1 MGFFTHLPP
10 AALQLC
16 HCARIRKWSQLLGGD
31 PRSTEYSPAQNQTH
45 FLPCAPTDTLLN
57 KYCCVC
63 WSFYGLFTSWACNT
77 VGVMLLI
84 SRKNYCFRRLNAFA
98 SKGSLQLQWMFLVMP
113 PQMGTDSCQPALPLL
128 RAGLDPSQHQFRS
141 HVSCISTTLG
151 PKASWK
157 SLIWKMGVFQFF
169 EEVSFVI
176 SYSINVP

>member
-1 MGFFTHLPP
+1 MDSNEPAGVESSRHHLLGSCQMGFFTHLPP

-31 PRSTEYSPAQNQTH
+31 PRSTAYSPAQNQTH

-113 PQMGTDSCQPALPLL
+113 PQMGTDSQLCPCSE
-128 RAGLDPSQHQFRS
+128 LDW
-141 HVSCISTTLG
+141 T
-151 PKASWK
+151 KASTSSEATLAALAQRWAQK
-157 SLIWKMGVFQFF
+157 PLGKI
-169 EEVSFVI
+169 
-176 SYSINVP
+176 